1 MKMEIMRP
9 LLSRLVYTIQS
20 LKVALLF
27 RMLSLKCE
35 FTCFQFD
42 GVVIPW
48 CPSNCL
54 KDAAALLFLV
64 VFL

>member
-9 LLSRLVYTIQS
+9 LLNRLVYTIPS
-20 LKVALLF
+20 LKVLLF

-48 CPSNCL
+48 CPNNC
-54 KDAAALLFLV
+54 
-64 VFL
+64 